1 LAFIIEWV
9 LKLEVDGGY
18 EPCRFVTFLVCP
30 LCFLFC
36 VLVGIL
42 LAIYRRLEERGEGR
56 KESRKLPELFPG
68 D

>member
-1 LAFIIEWV
+1 MLS
-9 LKLEVDGGY
+9 
-18 EPCRFVTFLVCP
+18 FLR
-30 LCFLFC
+30 
-36 VLVGIL
+36 LVGIL